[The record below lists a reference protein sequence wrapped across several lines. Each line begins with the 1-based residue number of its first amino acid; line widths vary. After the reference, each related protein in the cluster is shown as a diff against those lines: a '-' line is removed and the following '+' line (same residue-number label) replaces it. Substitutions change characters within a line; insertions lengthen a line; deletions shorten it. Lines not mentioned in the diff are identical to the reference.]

1 MSHTIARALPFWDF
15 FYLFVLSRAG
25 TGKMENRYTSFNLL
39 PHVRKSLVD
48 FPLSPHKKSKSARK
62 KSLQKKNDWRRSSF
76 EMPNQPRGH
85 PYSIMSEGGVPKI
98 KILALGNTNC
108 GQRVKEARKSTQ
120 KILFHLWMSPKTD
133 IKS

>member
-62 KSLQKKNDWRRSSF
+62 KSLQKKKRLKKKQLRDAESAKG
-76 EMPNQPRGH
+76 P
-85 PYSIMSEGGVPKI
+85 SIFHNVKWGGGGVAPK
-98 KILALGNTNC
+98 N
-108 GQRVKEARKSTQ
+108 
-120 KILFHLWMSPKTD
+120 
-133 IKS
+133 

>member
-48 FPLSPHKKSKSARK
+48 FLLSPHKKSKSARK
-62 KSLQKKNDWRRSSF
+62 KSLQKEKTTEEEAASRCRISQGAIHNVRIWGRSGS
-76 EMPNQPRGH
+76 
-85 PYSIMSEGGVPKI
+85 
-98 KILALGNTNC
+98 
-108 GQRVKEARKSTQ
+108 Q
-120 KILFHLWMSPKTD
+120 KLRY
-133 IKS
+133 

>member
-62 KSLQKKNDWRRSSF
+62 KSLQKKTT
-76 EMPNQPRGH
+76 E
-85 PYSIMSEGGVPKI
+85 E
-98 KILALGNTNC
+98 
-108 GQRVKEARKSTQ
+108 EAASRCRISQ
-120 KILFHLWMSPKTD
+120 GAIHNVR
-133 IKS
+133 I

>member
-62 KSLQKKNDWRRSSF
+62 KSLQKKKNEEEEAARDAESAKADISHSALQRNILLIYF
-76 EMPNQPRGH
+76 GH
-85 PYSIMSEGGVPKI
+85 K
-98 KILALGNTNC
+98 
-108 GQRVKEARKSTQ
+108 VKNFVK
-120 KILFHLWMSPKTD
+120 
-133 IKS
+133 